1 MSSSATC
8 SSGLDGGL
16 AERKPFN
23 RLQSSVLY
31 RDAAIFGRS
40 IELKENKKKSVRYAT
55 IVQNKLISS
64 TRVYRCV
71 TLEVYSDCES

>member
-40 IELKENKKKSVRYAT
+40 IELKENKKKICEIRYHCT
-55 IVQNKLISS
+55 KQINFLH
-64 TRVYRCV
+64 
-71 TLEVYSDCES
+71 